1 MTWEEFTGFCSGL
14 KGAALDQP
22 FYRDFVTTV
31 ARHTGNRKLFALIMR
46 TDRGP
51 AVNLKCEPLRAG
63 LLRGMFR
70 DIRPGWHMNHDHWIT
85 VNLSG
90 DVPDGFIYQLTLE
103 SYELTR
109 PRIKPRHLQET
120 E

>member
-1 MTWEEFTGFCSGL
+1 MTREEFALFCSGL
-14 KGAALDQP
+14 EGAALDQP
-22 FYRDFVTTV
+22 FHRDAVTTV
-31 ARHTGNRKLFALIMR
+31 ARHRGNRKLFAIIMQ
-46 TDRGP
+46 TDSGP

-85 VNLSG
+85 VSLSG
-90 DVPDGFIYQLTLE
+90 DVPDGLISQLTLE

-109 PRIKPRHLQET
+109 PRRGPDT